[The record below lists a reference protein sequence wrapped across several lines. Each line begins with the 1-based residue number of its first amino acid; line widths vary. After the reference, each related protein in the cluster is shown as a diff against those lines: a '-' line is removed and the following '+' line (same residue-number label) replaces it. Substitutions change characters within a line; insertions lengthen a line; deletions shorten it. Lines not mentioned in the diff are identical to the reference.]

1 LPRAAHPRWAGMLP
15 AAPAGNG
22 EKLASV
28 KFEVKDDSQK

>member
-1 LPRAAHPRWAGMLP
+1 MLP